1 VQGLVL
7 VTVASSVAAST
18 ATSAASSSSS
28 PAPDFL
34 SAALARLTRAELDF
48 ELATLASPRDLIAGY
63 LQLALDVV
71 PGAVG
76 AALLAQSGEAGREG
90 TSGAV
95 ATVGTVA
102 GDGPSV
108 ACDLPP
114 LRDVTHRLHVHR
126 AAPAEDDR
134 GVDELLEQILLPA
147 LAARLRAALAFE
159 DKIANL
165 HHALSS
171 RQVIGQAT
179 GVLMER
185 HRIDETKAFDRL
197 VNASQ
202 QGHLKLREIAQRV
215 VETGLEP
222 NEAATAG

>member
-1 VQGLVL
+1 M
-7 VTVASSVAAST
+7 
-18 ATSAASSSSS
+18 
-28 PAPDFL
+28 PDFL
-34 SAALARLTRAELDF
+34 SSALGRLTRAELEF
-48 ELATLASPRDLIAGY
+48 ELATLASPRDLIEAY
-63 LQLALDVV
+63 LQVALDVV
-71 PGAVG
+71 PDAVG
-76 AALLAQSGEAGREG
+76 VALLARCGEAGREG
-90 TSGAV
+90 TARTV

-108 ACDLPP
+108 AVDLPP
-114 LRDVTHRLHVHR
+114 LRDVNHRLHVHR
-126 AAPAEDDR
+126 AAPPQPEQ
-134 GVDELLEQILLPA
+134 GVDELLEELLLPA
-147 LAARLRAALAFE
+147 LAARLRAALAFD

-185 HRIDETKAFDRL
+185 HRIDEGKAFDRL
-197 VNASQ
+197 VSASQ

-222 NEAATAG
+222 NEAAAAG